1 MKRNVTKTRQKRKR
15 ASTRTASQKADAE
28 QALAK
33 QAHKYEE
40 ALTKG
45 DVETLDKIWTP
56 DYTFVNP
63 RGELLNKAQRI
74 ANIKSGATEFETMR
88 RHKERLLVHGDF
100 AVEVGRIVVEG
111 EYSGRESSGPYRY
124 TSAWIKIKGRW
135 QMLANQITL
144 IATTIAQTHPT
155 L

>member
-1 MKRNVTKTRQKRKR
+1 MKRNVTNTRQKRKR

-63 RGELLNKAQRI
+63 RGELLNKA
-74 ANIKSGATEFETMR
+74 
-88 RHKERLLVHGDF
+88 
-100 AVEVGRIVVEG
+100 
-111 EYSGRESSGPYRY
+111 
-124 TSAWIKIKGRW
+124 
-135 QMLANQITL
+135 
-144 IATTIAQTHPT
+144 
-155 L
+155 

>member
-1 MKRNVTKTRQKRKR
+1 MKRNVTKTQRERKR
-15 ASTRTASQKADAE
+15 ASTRTVSGKVIAE

-45 DVETLDKIWTP
+45 DVETLDKFWTP

-63 RGELLNKAQRI
+63 RGELLDKAQRM

-88 RHKERLLVHGDF
+88 RTRNGSTCMAILRWRSV
-100 AVEVGRIVVEG
+100 A
-111 EYSGRESSGPYRY
+111 SSFRGNTADARAAENTVTRARGSKYGG
-124 TSAWIKIKGRW
+124 AGGC
-135 QMLANQITL
+135 
-144 IATTIAQTHPT
+144 
-155 L
+155 